1 MGAVRILAVASGYP
15 THLDLR
21 CLIMDNCA
29 VCDIRLPAQ
38 CQVQVASE
46 LIWVSVGAIII
57 IGEKVNV
64 FVVVI
69 VVLPQRA
76 VQDYLL
82 V

>member
-1 MGAVRILAVASGYP
+1 MRAVRILAVSSGNS
-15 THLDLR
+15 THLDLG

-29 VCDIRLPAQ
+29 VCDIRLPAK

-46 LIWVSVGAIII
+46 LIWVSVGAVII

-64 FVVVI
+64 FVILI
-69 VVLPQRA
+69 VVLTQRA

>member
-1 MGAVRILAVASGYP
+1 MRAVRILAVASGYP
-15 THLDLR
+15 THLDLG
-21 CLIMDNCA
+21 CLIMDDGA
-29 VCDIRLPAQ
+29 VCDIRLPAK

-46 LIWVSVGAIII
+46 LIWVPVGAIII

-64 FVVVI
+64 FVILI
-69 VVLPQRA
+69 VVLTQRA

>member
-1 MGAVRILAVASGYP
+1 MRAVRILAVASGYP
-15 THLDLR
+15 AHLDLG

-29 VCDIRLPAQ
+29 VCDIRLTAQ
-38 CQVQVASE
+38 RQIQVASE

-57 IGEKVNV
+57 IGEKVNF
-64 FVVVI
+64 FVVLI
-69 VVLPQRA
+69 VFLPQGA